1 LSDVQSDTVFELPD
15 SGVTKLP
22 DSREDT
28 PQGSPT
34 KGVTEPANGK
44 STVDELSTPKSAVT
58 VQKSGK

>member
-1 LSDVQSDTVFELPD
+1 VFELPD